1 MKIYAKKLLTPGG
14 WRENQVVEIEN
25 GSIARVFPG
34 EEGDFTCD
42 LLTPGLFDVHAH
54 GGEGFYSLSP
64 RQDLLE
70 KYLMRLARGGI
81 TDVLIGVSTYVGA
94 EGYHKALDFIRNA
107 MEMQEKGELGG
118 VRIRGVHLE
127 GPFLSPDRP
136 GAMNPDAMLAP
147 TPENFDSI
155 FAPYMDIIKLVTLAP
170 EREGA
175 RELTAYLLK
184 NGICVQA
191 GHTDATYEQAE
202 AAFAWGVDSQCH
214 TFNAARGIHHR
225 EPGIVAAALLHDNVF
240 CETICDFKHL
250 HPATVKLIY
259 RMKGPDR
266 MTVISDSVAV
276 TGLPDGEHIVNGKKY
291 LIVDGTQRVKGGNT
305 LSGGACYMDK
315 AMKNLISIGI
325 PDYDAFRMGSYTPA
339 LRMKMDREIGSILP
353 GYDAHLAGWNA
364 DYSLLFTIVCN
375 RSIAQSEAPVR

>member
-34 EEGDFTCD
+34 QEGDFTCD